1 MMPELEEEIDGRE
14 KIEFSSPSRLKRLL
28 AFGMDFVLLTLCST
42 LLLFYIPKF
51 HGEEAIIE
59 FERLSEQLSGSFSS
73 NQSEASDVE
82 NLMIQFSDFTERMN
96 YELWTTLFFISYFLV
111 GEIAFNGKSIGKSA
125 FYLQT
130 RSVSTKVSVS
140 RTQLLLRSLLKGLS
154 CSFFLL
160 GLANL
165 LFFIFNRNKLSLH
178 DFASKTTTIQ
188 N

>member
-96 YELWTTLFFISYFLV
+96 YELWTTCFSFHTSLLVRSHSMVNPSGSLHFIYKPDPYLLKFRLV
-111 GEIAFNGKSIGKSA
+111 GHN
-125 FYLQT
+125 YCC
-130 RSVSTKVSVS
+130 VP
-140 RTQLLLRSLLKGLS
+140 
-154 CSFFLL
+154 C
-160 GLANL
+160 
-165 LFFIFNRNKLSLH
+165 
-178 DFASKTTTIQ
+178 
-188 N
+188 

>member
-1 MMPELEEEIDGRE
+1 
-14 KIEFSSPSRLKRLL
+14 
-28 AFGMDFVLLTLCST
+28 
-42 LLLFYIPKF
+42 
-51 HGEEAIIE
+51 
-59 FERLSEQLSGSFSS
+59 
-73 NQSEASDVE
+73 
-82 NLMIQFSDFTERMN
+82 MIQFSDFTERMN

-165 LFFIFNRNKLSLH
+165 LFFIFNRNKFSLH

-188 N
+188 NWFTISKILKAAMHKNSRLAFVGAGKMVSAIVRSLLSSDFYIAQNLICCSANDGTSEKLSQQTGIRSCLLYTSDAADE

>member
-1 MMPELEEEIDGRE
+1 MMPESEEEIDDSE

-82 NLMIQFSDFTERMN
+82 NLMIQFSDFTEKNEFMSYGQHCFSFHTSLLVRSHSMVN
-96 YELWTTLFFISYFLV
+96 PSGSLHFIYKPDPYLLKFRLV
-111 GEIAFNGKSIGKSA
+111 GHN
-125 FYLQT
+125 YCC
-130 RSVSTKVSVS
+130 VP
-140 RTQLLLRSLLKGLS
+140 
-154 CSFFLL
+154 C
-160 GLANL
+160 
-165 LFFIFNRNKLSLH
+165 
-178 DFASKTTTIQ
+178 
-188 N
+188 